1 MPTLKLSPGDDQIEA
16 ALDTSIVLMR
26 VIVGAANEAF
36 GLGEEAVVD
45 RITAELP
52 AASGV

>member
-1 MPTLKLSPGDDQIEA
+1 LSPGDDQIEA
-16 ALDTSIVLMR
+16 TLDTSIVLMR

-36 GLGEEAVVD
+36 GLGEEAIIE

-52 AASGV
+52 RSSGA